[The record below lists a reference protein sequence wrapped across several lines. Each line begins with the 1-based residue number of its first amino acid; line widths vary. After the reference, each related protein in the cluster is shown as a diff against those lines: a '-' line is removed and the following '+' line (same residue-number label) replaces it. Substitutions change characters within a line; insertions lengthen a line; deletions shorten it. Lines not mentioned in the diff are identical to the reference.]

1 MAWHHIALRLAEC
14 SGHDRARAWTIEAD
28 ASKQCHFDAQ
38 SYQLL
43 ICTDFVCMPALLW
56 LPLSTSSEPLVLRR
70 ENHLRLAAPFAEQ
83 CFEVM

>member
-28 ASKQCHFDAQ
+28 ASKQFHFDAQ

-43 ICTDFVCMPALLW
+43 ICTDFGLHASPA
-56 LPLSTSSEPLVLRR
+56 V
-70 ENHLRLAAPFAEQ
+70 AATVDFFRTACFAA
-83 CFEVM
+83 